1 MYDISLKVVNVC
13 EQIYFLTGIICP
25 VSAVESY
32 WPIVSNSLWFDHLT
46 QSNPMYGYLSRKIY
60 ASWNDPY
67 STMIFPFYESIV

>member
-1 MYDISLKVVNVC
+1 MYDISLEVANVC
-13 EQIYFLTGIICP
+13 EQIYFLTGMIYP

-46 QSNPMYGYLSRKIY
+46 QSNPMDGYLSRKIY

-67 STMIFPFYESIV
+67 STMIYPFYESLV